1 MRVGAIAAGLR
12 RNGGALLLA
21 AAAGLAVAAA
31 ASASQAA
38 AGVLKVRM
46 GGDADQTRIVID
58 LDQAASGR
66 LVSDGADGRAVLLLP
81 GVQAS
86 GALQGPGQGA
96 VKSWLVDQAG
106 AGARIQLDLAPDARI
121 KRRFLLPPADGIEH
135 YRYVIDVAGPTAA
148 SSPAQAAPVNRA
160 VLTKAI
166 VPVTLQLRPQIPP
179 TRTALAIR
187 QPLSLKKVIVIDA
200 GHGGH
205 DPGAQGAD
213 GWEKDV
219 NLAAAK
225 ALKARLERSD
235 RYRVVMTRDEDVY
248 VPLDSRVRIAQRAA
262 ADLFISLHSD
272 SGPNPEVSGAS
283 VYTLSDKASGRATRF
298 VSRDNWFMKTSL
310 TGDSGVRDIL
320 FDLTQR
326 ATKNR
331 SASFAQTL
339 VGRIEGKAPLLR
351 RSQRDAGFM
360 VLLAPDVPA
369 VLLEMGFVTNAD
381 DEAFLRDPSRRGRMM
396 NAVGDAIDDY
406 FAAATR
412 LAAR

>member
-205 DPGAQGAD
+205 DPGAKGAD